1 MHDTNWVVPP
11 VLYTVDEA
19 AKALRMSRER
29 VYELIRSGRL
39 RTIKEGRLRLVP
51 IPALTEYV
59 EAASGGD
66 AA

>member
-1 MHDTNWVVPP
+1 MHDKEWVVPP
-11 VLYTVDEA
+11 VVYRVEEA
-19 AKALRMSRER
+19 AEALRMSRDR

-51 IPALTEYV
+51 IAALSEYV

>member
-1 MHDTNWVVPP
+1 
-11 VLYTVDEA
+11 
-19 AKALRMSRER
+19 MSRDR

-51 IPALTEYV
+51 IAALSEYV